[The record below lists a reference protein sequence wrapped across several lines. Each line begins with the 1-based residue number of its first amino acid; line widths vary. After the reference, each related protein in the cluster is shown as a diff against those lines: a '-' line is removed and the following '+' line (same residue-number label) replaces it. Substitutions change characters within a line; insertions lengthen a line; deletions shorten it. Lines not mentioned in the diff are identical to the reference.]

1 MTPQDWSWLKKPMPH
16 GRLVFG
22 VFLLFLAVRGTCTGE
37 AWAYLGQVVY
47 RDEEPKKFWSLV
59 ATHYLVGIF
68 LIGADVFEVPAD
80 FVIRVLFIGAF
91 AYIVYLLI
99 RWVIRQKR

>member
-1 MTPQDWSWLKKPMPH
+1 MHRRS
-16 GRLVFG
+16 
-22 VFLLFLAVRGTCTGE
+22 
-37 AWAYLGQVVY
+37 
-47 RDEEPKKFWSLV
+47 
-59 ATHYLVGIF
+59 VGILRSSGLPRRRTEEVLVVGRNALSRRYF